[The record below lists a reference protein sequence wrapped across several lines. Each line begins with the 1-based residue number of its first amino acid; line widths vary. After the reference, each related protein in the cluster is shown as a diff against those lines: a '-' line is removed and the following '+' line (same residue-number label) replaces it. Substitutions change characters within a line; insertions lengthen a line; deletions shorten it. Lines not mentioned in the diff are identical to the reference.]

1 MQIHRF
7 ENFDPVKEKLMSDL
21 RDFTN
26 KQLKIGKEMLK
37 NVSFIAKREKKE
49 TVEAAKILALIVKN
63 GHVTEEQIK
72 FLKHQSV
79 DVLKILGL
87 LGVSLISTA
96 IPIFLDKILKPKGI
110 DIFPQEMS
118 SDIKDI

>member
-63 GHVTEEQIK
+63 GHATEEQIK

-79 DVLKILGL
+79 DILKILGL
-87 LGVSLISTA
+87 LGVSLISMT

-110 DIFPQEMS
+110 NIFPKEMS
-118 SDIKDI
+118 SDVKDI